1 MYKIKEIFYSLQG
14 EGSNAGTPAIF
25 IRFAGCNLAC
35 PWCDT
40 NYHYGD
46 QMEVEDIIDKC
57 LELVPKGEFTEK
69 MMVVL
74 TGGEPSLQV
83 DHKLLRELH
92 QEEFYVAIET
102 NGTHEIPD
110 DIDWVTL
117 SPKEGSTLALDYADE
132 VKVVYTGTSPE
143 HWREKIVCHNWFLQP
158 LHNGTSANTE
168 ETVKYILNHPDWQL
182 SMQLHKILGLR

>member
-1 MYKIKEIFYSLQG
+1 MYRIKEIFYSLQG
-14 EGSNAGTPAIF
+14 EGSHAGTPAIF

-92 QEEFYVAIET
+92 QEEFYIAIET

-110 DIDWVTL
+110 DIDWITL
-117 SPKEGSTLALDYADE
+117 SPKEGSKLALDFADE
-132 VKVVYTGTSPE
+132 V
-143 HWREKIVCHNWFLQP
+143 RQRCP
-158 LHNGTSANTE
+158 L
-168 ETVKYILNHPDWQL
+168 IWQL
-182 SMQLHKILGLR
+182 QSPLYGVYLFSCRIY